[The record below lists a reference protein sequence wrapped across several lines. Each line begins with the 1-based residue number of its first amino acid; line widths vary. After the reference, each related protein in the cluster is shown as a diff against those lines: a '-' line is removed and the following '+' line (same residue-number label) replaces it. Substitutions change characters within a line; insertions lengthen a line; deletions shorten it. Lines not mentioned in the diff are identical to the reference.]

1 VFQTKLFKNTLWM
14 LGGYGVRLSIQLL
27 YFILIARSLG
37 PEQYGAFASVLA
49 IVAILGPFASWGSGN
64 ILIKHVSR
72 DQSRFKEFWGAAVA
86 VTVLSGT
93 LLAMLAVFVTVV
105 LFGPTVAYTIALPI
119 ALGDLLG
126 VRLADVA
133 SQAFQA
139 HQRLSRTS
147 LIWVILSVLRLG
159 MAVLFLLIP
168 FDKTASLWAL
178 LYAGSGIATGLL
190 AYALVVKELGSGPWS
205 LSPLRGEW
213 LEGFYFSIGI
223 AAQGAYNDLD
233 KTLLALLSGNQ
244 VAGAYAAA
252 YRMLDAGFAPIRA
265 LLYASYPRFFQEGA
279 QNISCARRFAVRLLP
294 WTLGIAFLVSL
305 ALALMTPFIPHIIG
319 LEYRLSAQ
327 ILLYLLPILFLR
339 STHYLAADALTGAG
353 YQGLRSL
360 VQVSIAIINL
370 FLNILLIPMYGWR
383 GAWLASVASDFALVV
398 VLWALLFF
406 ISRAT
411 VINCG
416 HGERDGTRNNT
427 HEF

>member
-1 VFQTKLFKNTLWM
+1 MFQTELFKNTLWM

-37 PEQYGAFASVLA
+37 PEQYGAFAGVLA

-72 DQSRFKEFWGAAVA
+72 DPSRFNEFWGAAVA

-93 LLAMLAVFVTVV
+93 LLTALAVLVAGT
-105 LFGPTVAYTIALPI
+105 LFGPDVAYAIALPI

-126 VRLADVA
+126 VRLADLA

-147 LIWVILSVLRLG
+147 LIWVVLSVLRLS

-168 FDKTASLWAL
+168 FSKTAALWAL
-178 LYAGSGIATGLL
+178 LYAGSGIVTGLL
-190 AYALVVKELGSGPWS
+190 AYTLVARELGSGPWN
-205 LSPLRGEW
+205 LSPMRGEW

-244 VAGAYAAA
+244 VAGAYSAA
-252 YRMLDAGFAPIRA
+252 YRILDAGFTPIRA

-279 QNISCARRFAVRLLP
+279 RNLSRARGFAVRLLP
-294 WTLGIAFLVSL
+294 WALGITFLVSL
-305 ALALMTPFIPHIIG
+305 ALALVAPFVPSIIG
-319 LEYRLSAQ
+319 LEYKLSAY

-339 STHYLAADALTGAG
+339 SAHYLAADTLTGAG
-353 YQGLRSL
+353 YQGLRS
-360 VQVSIAIINL
+360 AIQTSVAAGNL
-370 FLNILLIPMYGWR
+370 GLNLWLIPHWGWK
-383 GAWLASVASDFALVV
+383 GAWASSVISDGMLVF
-398 VLWALLFF
+398 LMW
-406 ISRAT
+406 AT
-411 VINCG
+411 VYIKS
-416 HGERDGTRNNT
+416 RLARARPPI
-427 HEF
+427 